1 MRLTP
6 DLLAWVK
13 KRGGATYIR
22 SLVVA
27 DLEQAERTTKLCSH
41 CGEQIQVGADQV
53 EVQIKSKET
62 TYFHLDCA
70 LPLLGKA
77 KSR

>member
-6 DLLAWVK
+6 DLVAWVK

-22 SLVVA
+22 GLVVA
-27 DLEQAERTTKLCSH
+27 DLEQAEKTTKICSH
-41 CGEQIQVGADQV
+41 CGKPIDVSADQV
-53 EVQIKSKET
+53 QVQILSKET

-77 KSR
+77 KSD